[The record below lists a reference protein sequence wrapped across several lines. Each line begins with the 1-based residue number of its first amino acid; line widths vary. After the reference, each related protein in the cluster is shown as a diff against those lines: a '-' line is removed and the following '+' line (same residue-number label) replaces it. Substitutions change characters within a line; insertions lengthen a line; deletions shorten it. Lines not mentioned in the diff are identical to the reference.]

1 MPTVRDLT
9 PEDAPA
15 LTALYEQY
23 DWWADRDP
31 ARVRVALEATEVAV
45 GVEDGSEGL
54 VAAARVLTDYAY
66 YANVFDVVVA
76 ADRRGEGVGRLLLEG
91 VLTHPDLEAVDGL
104 GLLCREGLVPFY
116 ESVGFERFGPEV
128 TVPEGDREELVRMTY
143 SNDDTDSD
151 SDNGNRDGQRG

>member
-116 ESVGFERFGPEV
+116 ESVGFKRFGPEV